1 MSLNDQQFMR
11 YSRHLLM
18 DDIGEAGQ
26 EKLLNAHVLIVG
38 MGGLGCP
45 VSLYLAAAG
54 IGQLSICDGDTVD
67 QSNLQRQV
75 LYTSDHCGKPKVEC
89 ARQRLNKLNPEV
101 QISVYAEEVAEE
113 ILAVDYSLV
122 VDCTDNLAAR
132 QQLNAHCYQRAIPL
146 VSASALGWEG
156 QLMAFDF
163 GHNASLCLNCIIDQD
178 SAEPMMNCGNAGVVG
193 PVLGAM
199 GSLQAT
205 TVIRVL
211 LGYFQQH
218 GQVQRYD
225 GKAGQW
231 MVLRARADEGCAV
244 CGSKSTQTKHQNQE

>member
-11 YSRHLLM
+11 YSRHLMM

-75 LYTSDHCGKPKVEC
+75 LYTSDDCGKPKVEC

-231 MVLRARADEGCAV
+231 MVLRTRADEGCAV

>member
-75 LYTSDHCGKPKVEC
+75 LYTSDDCGKPKVEC

-101 QISVYAEEVAEE
+101 QISVYAEEVTEE

-122 VDCTDNLAAR
+122 VDCSDNLAAR

-231 MVLRARADEGCAV
+231 MVLRTRADEGCAV

>member
-75 LYTSDHCGKPKVEC
+75 LYTSDDCGKPKVEC

-101 QISVYAEEVAEE
+101 QISVYAEEVTEE
-113 ILAVDYSLV
+113 ILAVDSSLV
-122 VDCTDNLAAR
+122 VDCSDNLAAR

-231 MVLRARADEGCAV
+231 MVLRTRADEGCAV

>member
-11 YSRHLLM
+11 YSRHLMM

-75 LYTSDHCGKPKVEC
+75 LYTSDDCGKPKVEC

-101 QISVYAEEVAEE
+101 QISVYAEEVTEE

-132 QQLNAHCYQRAIPL
+132 QQLNAHCYQRKIPL